1 MTAPNLPTEHE
12 ENNFFDAIE
21 RELVALTTAK
31 LEEKPVSRAPMALP
45 PPFSPKTVKPALAGI
60 QTECDVPADKEGGAT
75 QPGDGSR
82 RAPGRRSTG
91 QRP

>member
-45 PPFSPKTVKPALAGI
+45 PPFSPKTVKPAQAGNHAGYAC
-60 QTECDVPADKEGGAT
+60 TVTHARH
-75 QPGDGSR
+75 GSR
-82 RAPGRRSTG
+82 LSMA
-91 QRP
+91 